1 MVFATFNFVT
11 VPIADIYPII
21 HLLPGMN
28 EIIFA
33 VTKQQM
39 NVLTAIHG
47 MATTAGNA
55 SVCLKTVAHNPS
67 QNMCI
72 RYIP

>member
-1 MVFATFNFVT
+1 M
-11 VPIADIYPII
+11 I
-21 HLLPGMN
+21 HLLPGIY

-39 NVLTAIHG
+39 NVVTAMQG
-47 MATTAGNA
+47 MAATVGN
-55 SVCLKTVAHNPS
+55 SNVYLNTPTHNPN

-72 RYIP
+72 RYMP

>member
-1 MVFATFNFVT
+1 MSLIISCLIQYPMVFAIFHFIT

-28 EIIFA
+28 EMIFA

-39 NVLTAIHG
+39 NVETNNSEPLSSIFRKGAQ
-47 MATTAGNA
+47 
-55 SVCLKTVAHNPS
+55 L
-67 QNMCI
+67 
-72 RYIP
+72 